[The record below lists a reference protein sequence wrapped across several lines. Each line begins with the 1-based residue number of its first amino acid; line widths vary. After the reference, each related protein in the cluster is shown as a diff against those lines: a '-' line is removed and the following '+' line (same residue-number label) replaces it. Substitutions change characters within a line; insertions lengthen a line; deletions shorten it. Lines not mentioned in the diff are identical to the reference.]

1 MLAEKATL
9 YLQQQRGDMR
19 CKSANWRETVMWRLV
34 YRKVGEFLM
43 TTHAVREVA
52 RNGWGEWVFI
62 MVWTALKY
70 E

>member
-1 MLAEKATL
+1 
-9 YLQQQRGDMR
+9 MR